1 MKDMENNN
9 DDDDDHDHDG
19 DVDCEVFEKNGCWK
33 LFHRQFQLKGKESK
47 YYPQNSYCNNCRYC
61 F

>member
-33 LFHRQFQLKGKESK
+33 LFHR
-47 YYPQNSYCNNCRYC
+47 
-61 F
+61 